1 MAGSNKYVVVI
12 GIDNILRCGLFHLI
26 EAECIKRNLIPLYS
40 ANDHDFWMRIPEQH
54 SGPFNLAIL
63 CLGVDDFFPT
73 WLGTF
78 LTLLRKTNGNVLIFT
93 DSHDLLNR
101 PKKNLL
107 ARVCELE
114 HILDV
119 SMPVSYLSFLVE
131 YYMSRDCSVRGNCK
145 MSMREIAVIDGF
157 LNGIDAV
164 CHSAWMGITT
174 KTLYQ
179 HRKNCANK
187 LGVRNLKEL
196 LRL

>member
-1 MAGSNKYVVVI
+1 MVGGNKYVVVA
-12 GIDNILRCGLFHLI
+12 GIDNILRSGLFHLI
-26 EAECIKRNLIPLYS
+26 EAECIKRNLIPVYS
-40 ANDHDFWMRIPEQH
+40 ANVHDFLIKIPEQN
-54 SGPFNLAIL
+54 SGSFTLAIL
-63 CLGVDDFFPT
+63 CLGADDFFPA
-73 WLGTF
+73 WFSTF

-93 DSHDLLNR
+93 DSHELLNKR
-101 PKKNLL
+101 KRNLL

-114 HILDV
+114 HILDA

-131 YYMSRDCSVRGNCK
+131 YYMSRECSVRGSFK
-145 MSMREIAVIDGF
+145 MSMRELSVIDGF

-164 CHSAWMGITT
+164 CHSSWMGIST